1 MKDKIL
7 KLIGDKLNGLDLWID
22 DIYSDKEAGNTFLHI
37 VLDSN
42 RVLNIGDVTMATR
55 IINPLLDEIDIIDES
70 YILDVYAK
78 EKGDGIDEQ

>member
-7 KLIGDKLNGLDLWID
+7 KLVGDKLNGLNLWID
-22 DIYSDKEAGNTFLHI
+22 DVYTDKEDNNIFLHI
-37 VLDSN
+37 VLDSE

-55 IINPLLDEIDIIDES
+55 IINPLLDEIDVIDES

-78 EKGDGIDEQ
+78 EKGDDIDEQ

>member
-7 KLIGDKLNGLDLWID
+7 KLVGDKLNGLNLWID
-22 DIYSDKEAGNTFLHI
+22 DVYTDKEDGNTFLHI
-37 VLDSN
+37 VLDSE

-55 IINPLLDEIDIIDES
+55 IINPLLDEIDVIDES

-78 EKGDGIDEQ
+78 EKGDDIDEQ

>member
-7 KLIGDKLNGLDLWID
+7 KLVGNKLDNLNLWID
-22 DIYSDKEAGNTFLHI
+22 DIYSDKEDGNTFLHI
-37 VLDSN
+37 VLDSD